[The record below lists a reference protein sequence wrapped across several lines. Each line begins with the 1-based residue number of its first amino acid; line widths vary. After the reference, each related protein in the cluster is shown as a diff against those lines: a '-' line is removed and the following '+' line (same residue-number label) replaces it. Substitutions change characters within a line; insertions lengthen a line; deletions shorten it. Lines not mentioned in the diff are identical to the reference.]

1 MASEALTGL
10 SVLVLEDEPLWRRH
24 LVAALERWGADVT
37 AVDSVAG
44 ARRLLVSAGFDF
56 ALMDVHLPDG
66 LGPDLLRDKTIPAH
80 TGVVIMTAEGGISGA
95 VEAMRLGALD
105 YLAKPFEPEALAL
118 TLRRARSTQAGRRVA
133 EQQRSDAPGY
143 FFGSALAGLQTQIE
157 RILAADRRMGTRLPP
172 VLIEGETGTGKTT
185 LARRIHREGPR
196 AEGPWVEVNCSAIP
210 EHLAESELFGHEK
223 GAFTDARSTRI
234 GLFEAAHG
242 GTLFL
247 DELASLPLPIQAKL
261 LTVLEDHR
269 IRRVGGSKDIAVE
282 VRVIAAAN
290 QNLRQLVA
298 QGAFRP
304 DLQHRLDLF
313 RLTIPPLR
321 DRGNDLMPLAASLLE
336 GIAARHR
343 LPVRPI
349 SEVGRRRLLGYGW
362 PGNVRELAHEL
373 ERALV
378 FEDGDSLAF
387 DSLLGAGGG
396 SPVPPVP
403 VAVAD
408 AAAAATPGF
417 PAPDSWWNPAYRFPE
432 QGFDLESAIL
442 HLIRQALE
450 QSGGNVSAAARRL
463 GVSRDY
469 LRYRLGPKGGAPG

>member
-1 MASEALTGL
+1 MTSEALTGL

-24 LVAALERWGADVT
+24 LVASLERWGAEVS

-44 ARRLLVSAGFDF
+44 ARKLLASANFDF
-56 ALMDVHLPDG
+56 ALMDVNLPDG
-66 LGPDLLRDKTIPAH
+66 LGPDLLRDKSVPPH

-118 TLRRARSTQAGRRVA
+118 TLRRARSTQAVRRVA
-133 EQQRSDAPGY
+133 EQQRSDSPGY
-143 FFGSALAGLQTQIE
+143 FFGTALAGLKTQIE
-157 RILAADRRMGTRLPP
+157 RILAADRRMETHLAP
-172 VLIEGETGTGKTT
+172 VLIEGETGTGKTS

-196 AEGPWVEVNCSAIP
+196 ADGPWVEINCSAIP

-247 DELASLPLPIQAKL
+247 DELSSLSLPIQAKL

-269 IRRVGGSKDIAVE
+269 IRRVGGSKDIAVD

-290 QNLRQLVA
+290 QNLRTLVA
-298 QGAFRP
+298 QGTFRA

-313 RLTIPPLR
+313 RLSIPPLR
-321 DRGNDLMPLAASLLE
+321 DRGADLLALADALMV

-343 LPVRPI
+343 LPVRAV
-349 SEVGRRRLLGYGW
+349 SETGRRRLLGYGW

-378 FEDGDSLAF
+378 FEDGDALNF

-396 SPVPPVP
+396 ASEMAPASPGVSSALVAGVPG
-403 VAVAD
+403 
-408 AAAAATPGF
+408 T
-417 PAPDSWWNPAYRFPE
+417 PDSWWNEAFRFPE
-432 QGFDLESAIL
+432 QGFDLEAAIL
-442 HLIRQALE
+442 HLIRKALE

-469 LRYRLGPKGGAPG
+469 LRYRLVPKGDQ

>member
-1 MASEALTGL
+1 MSTMTSEVLTGL

-24 LVAALERWGADVT
+24 LVASLERWGAEVT
-37 AVDSVAG
+37 ATDSVSG
-44 ARRLLVSAGFDF
+44 ARKALGSANFDF
-56 ALMDVHLPDG
+56 ALMDVNLPDG
-66 LGPDLLRDKTIPAH
+66 LGPDLLRDKSVPAH

-95 VEAMRLGALD
+95 VEAIRLGALD
-105 YLAKPFEPEALAL
+105 YLTKPFEPEALAL

-133 EQQRSDAPGY
+133 EQQRAESPSY
-143 FFGSALAGLQTQIE
+143 FFGNALAGLKTQIE
-157 RILAADRRMGTRLPP
+157 RILAADRRMETQLPP
-172 VLIEGETGTGKTT
+172 VLIEGETGTGKTS

-196 AEGPWVEVNCSAIP
+196 ADGPWVEINCSAIP

-247 DELASLPLPIQAKL
+247 DELGSLSLPIQAKL

-269 IRRVGGSKDIAVE
+269 IRRVGGSKNIAVD
-282 VRVIAAAN
+282 VRVIAATN
-290 QNLRQLVA
+290 QGLRQLVA
-298 QGAFRP
+298 QGSFRS
-304 DLQHRLDLF
+304 DLLHRLDLF
-313 RLTIPPLR
+313 RLSIPPLR
-321 DRGNDLMPLAASLLE
+321 DRGVDLLPLAASLME

-343 LPVRPI
+343 LPVRAI
-349 SEVGRRRLLGYGW
+349 SETGRRRLLGYGW

-378 FEDGDSLAF
+378 FEEGEALNF

-396 SPVPPVP
+396 SSENP
-403 VAVAD
+403 
-408 AAAAATPGF
+408 ATATAPGLGG
-417 PAPDSWWNPAYRFPE
+417 AHAGVDSWWNSGFQFPE
-432 QGFDLESAIL
+432 QGFDLEEAIL
-442 HLIRQALE
+442 HIIRAALE
-450 QSGGNVSAAARRL
+450 QSGGNVSAAARQL

-469 LRYRLGPKGGAPG
+469 LRYRLGPKAG

>member
-1 MASEALTGL
+1 MTSEPLTGL

-24 LVAALERWGADVT
+24 LVASLERWGAEVT
-37 AVDSVAG
+37 AADSVLG
-44 ARRLLVSAGFDF
+44 ARRALGSTTFDF
-56 ALMDVHLPDG
+56 ALMDVNLPDG

-105 YLAKPFEPEALAL
+105 YLTKPFEPEALAL
-118 TLRRARSTQAGRRVA
+118 TLRRARSTQAGRRVV
-133 EQQRSDAPGY
+133 EQQRSDSPGY
-143 FFGSALAGLQTQIE
+143 FFGTALAGLKTQIE
-157 RILAADRRMGTRLPP
+157 RILAADRRMETHLAP
-172 VLIEGETGTGKTT
+172 VLIEGETGTGKTS

-196 AEGPWVEVNCSAIP
+196 ADGPWVEINCSAIP

-247 DELASLPLPIQAKL
+247 DELASLSLPIQAKL

-269 IRRVGGSKDIAVE
+269 IRRVGGSKDIAVD

-290 QNLRQLVA
+290 QNLRQLVS
-298 QGAFRP
+298 QGALRS

-313 RLTIPPLR
+313 RLAIPPLR
-321 DRGNDLMPLAASLLE
+321 ERGADLLPLAASLME

-343 LPVRPI
+343 LPVRAI
-349 SEVGRRRLLGYGW
+349 SETGRRRLLGYGW

-378 FEDGDSLAF
+378 FEDGEALNF

-396 SPVPPVP
+396 STE
-403 VAVAD
+403 VASTPS
-408 AAAAATPGF
+408 AAVSASAATGSSGTS
-417 PAPDSWWNPAYRFPE
+417 DVWWNEGFRFPE
-432 QGFDLESAIL
+432 QGFDLEAAIL

-469 LRYRLGPKGGAPG
+469 LRYRLGPKGGQ

>member
-1 MASEALTGL
+1 MSTMTSEVLTGL

-24 LVAALERWGADVT
+24 LVASLERWGAEVT
-37 AVDSVAG
+37 ATDSVSG
-44 ARRLLVSAGFDF
+44 ARKALGSANFDF
-56 ALMDVHLPDG
+56 ALMDVNLPDG
-66 LGPDLLRDKTIPAH
+66 LGPDLLRDKSIPAH

-95 VEAMRLGALD
+95 VEAIRLGALD
-105 YLAKPFEPEALAL
+105 YLTKPFEPEALAL

-133 EQQRSDAPGY
+133 EQQRAESPGY
-143 FFGSALAGLQTQIE
+143 FFGNALAGLKIQIE
-157 RILAADRRMGTRLPP
+157 RILAADRRMETHLAP
-172 VLIEGETGTGKTT
+172 VLIEGETGTGKTS

-196 AEGPWVEVNCSAIP
+196 VEGPWVEINCSAIP

-247 DELASLPLPIQAKL
+247 DELGSLSLPIQAKL

-269 IRRVGGSKDIAVE
+269 IRRVGGSKNIAVD
-282 VRVIAAAN
+282 VRVIAATN
-290 QNLRQLVA
+290 QGLRQLVA
-298 QGAFRP
+298 QGSFRS
-304 DLQHRLDLF
+304 DLLHRLDLF
-313 RLTIPPLR
+313 RLSIPPLR
-321 DRGNDLMPLAASLLE
+321 DRGVDLLPLAASLME

-343 LPVRPI
+343 LPVRAI
-349 SEVGRRRLLGYGW
+349 SETGRRRLLGYGW

-378 FEDGDSLAF
+378 FEDGEALNF

-396 SPVPPVP
+396 SPENP
-403 VAVAD
+403 
-408 AAAAATPGF
+408 ATVTSPGLGG
-417 PAPDSWWNPAYRFPE
+417 AHAGIDSWWNPGFEFPE
-432 QGFDLESAIL
+432 QGFDLEEAIL
-442 HLIRQALE
+442 HIIRAALE
-450 QSGGNVSAAARRL
+450 QSGGNVSAAGRRL

-469 LRYRLGPKGGAPG
+469 LRYRLVPKAE

>member
-1 MASEALTGL
+1 MSTMTSEVLTGL

-24 LVAALERWGADVT
+24 LVASLERWGAEVT
-37 AVDSVAG
+37 ATDSVSG
-44 ARRLLVSAGFDF
+44 ARKALGSANFDF
-56 ALMDVHLPDG
+56 ALMDVNLPDG
-66 LGPDLLRDKTIPAH
+66 LGPDLLRDKSIPAH

-95 VEAMRLGALD
+95 VEAIRLGALD
-105 YLAKPFEPEALAL
+105 YLTKPFEPEALAL

-133 EQQRSDAPGY
+133 EQQRAESPGY
-143 FFGSALAGLQTQIE
+143 FFGNALAGLKIQIE
-157 RILAADRRMGTRLPP
+157 RILAADRRMETHLAP
-172 VLIEGETGTGKTT
+172 VLIEGETGTGKTS

-196 AEGPWVEVNCSAIP
+196 ADGPWVEINCSAIP

-247 DELASLPLPIQAKL
+247 DELGSLSLPIQAKL

-269 IRRVGGSKDIAVE
+269 IRRVGGSKNIAVD
-282 VRVIAAAN
+282 VRVIAATN
-290 QNLRQLVA
+290 QGLRQLVA
-298 QGAFRP
+298 QGGFRS
-304 DLQHRLDLF
+304 DLLHRLDLF
-313 RLTIPPLR
+313 RLSIPPLR
-321 DRGNDLMPLAASLLE
+321 DRGLDLLPLAASLME

-343 LPVRPI
+343 LPVRSI
-349 SEVGRRRLLGYGW
+349 SETGRRRLLGYGW

-378 FEDGDSLAF
+378 FEEGEALNF

-396 SPVPPVP
+396 SSENPTT
-403 VAVAD
+403 
-408 AAAAATPGF
+408 ATAPGLGG
-417 PAPDSWWNPAYRFPE
+417 AHAGVDSWWNPGFQFPE
-432 QGFDLESAIL
+432 QGFDLEEAIL
-442 HLIRQALE
+442 HIIRAALE
-450 QSGGNVSAAARRL
+450 QSGGNVSAAGRRL

-469 LRYRLGPKGGAPG
+469 LRYRLVPKPEQ

>member
-1 MASEALTGL
+1 MTSEALMGL

-24 LVAALERWGADVT
+24 LVASLERWGAEVT
-37 AVDSVAG
+37 AADLVAG
-44 ARRLLVSAGFDF
+44 ARRALGSADFDF
-56 ALMDVHLPDG
+56 ALMDVNLPDG
-66 LGPDLLRDKTIPAH
+66 LGPDLLRDQSIPSH
-80 TGVVIMTAEGGISGA
+80 TGVVIMTAEGGVSGA
-95 VEAMRLGALD
+95 VEAIRLGALD
-105 YLAKPFEPEALAL
+105 YLTKPFEPEALAL

-133 EQQRSDAPGY
+133 EQRRAGSPGY
-143 FFGSALAGLQTQIE
+143 FFGESLAGLKTQIE
-157 RILAADRRMGTRLPP
+157 RILAADRRMGTHLPP
-172 VLIEGETGTGKTT
+172 VLIEGETGTGKTS

-223 GAFTDARSTRI
+223 GAFTDARSARI

-247 DELASLPLPIQAKL
+247 DELGSLALPIQAKL

-269 IRRVGGSKDIAVE
+269 IRRVGGSKDIAVD

-298 QGAFRP
+298 QGAFRS

-313 RLTIPPLR
+313 RLSIAPLR
-321 DRGNDLMPLAASLLE
+321 DRGADLLPLATSLLE

-343 LPVRPI
+343 LPVRAI
-349 SEVGRRRLLGYGW
+349 SEAGRRRLLGYGW

-378 FEDGDSLAF
+378 FEDGDSLNF

-396 SPVPPVP
+396 SPE
-403 VAVAD
+403 
-408 AAAAATPGF
+408 T
-417 PAPDSWWNPAYRFPE
+417 PAPVSHAGAVSAGLAPDAWWNPAYRFPE
-432 QGFDLESAIL
+432 QGFDLEAAIL
-442 HLIRQALE
+442 HVIRQALE

-469 LRYRLGPKGGAPG
+469 LRYRLGPKGGTPAA

>member
-1 MASEALTGL
+1 MTSEALAGL

-24 LVAALERWGADVT
+24 LVASLERWGAEVS
-37 AVDSVAG
+37 AVDSVGA
-44 ARRLLVSAGFDF
+44 ARRALGGANFDF
-56 ALMDVHLPDG
+56 ALMDVNLPDG
-66 LGPDLLRDKTIPAH
+66 LGPDLLRDKTVPAH
-80 TGVVIMTAEGGISGA
+80 TGVVIMTAEGGITGA
-95 VEAMRLGALD
+95 VEAIRLGALD
-105 YLAKPFEPEALAL
+105 YLTKPFEPEALAL

-133 EQQRSDAPGY
+133 EQRRTDGPGY
-143 FFGSALAGLQTQIE
+143 FFGTALSGLKTQIE
-157 RILAADRRMGTRLPP
+157 RILAADRRMETHLPP
-172 VLIEGETGTGKTT
+172 VLIEGETGTGKTS

-196 AEGPWVEVNCSAIP
+196 ADGPWVEINCSAIP

-247 DELASLPLPIQAKL
+247 DELSSLSLPIQAKL

-269 IRRVGGSKDIAVE
+269 IRRVGGSKDIAVD

-290 QNLRQLVA
+290 QNLRNLVA
-298 QGAFRP
+298 QGTFRA

-313 RLTIPPLR
+313 RLSIPPLR
-321 DRGNDLMPLAASLLE
+321 DRGADLLPLAVALME

-343 LPVRPI
+343 LPVRAI
-349 SEVGRRRLLGYGW
+349 SETGRRRLLGYGW

-378 FEDGDSLAF
+378 FEDGVALNF
-387 DSLLGAGGG
+387 DSLLGVGGG
-396 SPVPPVP
+396 ASETAPTSPG
-403 VAVAD
+403 VASGTGGSDV
-408 AAAAATPGF
+408 
-417 PAPDSWWNPAYRFPE
+417 WWNEAFRFPE
-432 QGFDLESAIL
+432 QGFDLEAAIL
-442 HLIRQALE
+442 HILRRALE

-469 LRYRLGPKGGAPG
+469 LRYRLGPKGGGAPGSVP

>member
-1 MASEALTGL
+1 MSTMTSEVLTGL

-24 LVAALERWGADVT
+24 LVASLERWGAEVT
-37 AVDSVAG
+37 ATDSVSG
-44 ARRLLVSAGFDF
+44 ARKALGSANFDF
-56 ALMDVHLPDG
+56 ALMDVNLPDG
-66 LGPDLLRDKTIPAH
+66 LGPDLLRDKSVPAH

-95 VEAMRLGALD
+95 VEAIRLGALD
-105 YLAKPFEPEALAL
+105 YLTKPFEPEALAL

-133 EQQRSDAPGY
+133 EQQRAESPGY
-143 FFGSALAGLQTQIE
+143 FFGNALAGLKIQIE
-157 RILAADRRMGTRLPP
+157 RILAADRRMETHLAP
-172 VLIEGETGTGKTT
+172 VLIEGETGTGKTS

-196 AEGPWVEVNCSAIP
+196 ADGPWVEINCSAIP

-247 DELASLPLPIQAKL
+247 DELGSLSLPIQAKL

-269 IRRVGGSKDIAVE
+269 IRRVGGSKNIAVD
-282 VRVIAAAN
+282 VRVIAATN
-290 QNLRQLVA
+290 QGLRQLVA
-298 QGAFRP
+298 QGGFRS
-304 DLQHRLDLF
+304 DLLHRLDLF
-313 RLTIPPLR
+313 RLSIPPLR
-321 DRGNDLMPLAASLLE
+321 DRGVDLLPLAASLME

-343 LPVRPI
+343 LPVRAI
-349 SEVGRRRLLGYGW
+349 SETGRRRLLGYGW

-378 FEDGDSLAF
+378 FEEGEALNF

-396 SPVPPVP
+396 SSENP
-403 VAVAD
+403 
-408 AAAAATPGF
+408 ATVTSPGLGG
-417 PAPDSWWNPAYRFPE
+417 AHAGMDSWWNPGFEFPE
-432 QGFDLESAIL
+432 QGFDLEEAIL
-442 HLIRQALE
+442 HIIRAALE
-450 QSGGNVSAAARRL
+450 QSGGNVSAAARQL

-469 LRYRLGPKGGAPG
+469 LRYRLGPKAG

>member
-1 MASEALTGL
+1 MSTMTSEVLTGL
-10 SVLVLEDEPLWRRH
+10 SVLILEDEPLWRRH
-24 LVAALERWGADVT
+24 LVASLERWGAEVT

-44 ARRLLVSAGFDF
+44 ARKALGSANFDF
-56 ALMDVHLPDG
+56 ALMDVNLPDG
-66 LGPDLLRDKTIPAH
+66 LGPDLLRDKSIPAH

-95 VEAMRLGALD
+95 VEAIRVGALD
-105 YLAKPFEPEALAL
+105 YLTKPFEPEALAL

-133 EQQRSDAPGY
+133 EQQRTDSSGY
-143 FFGSALAGLQTQIE
+143 FFGNALAGLKTQIE
-157 RILAADRRMGTRLPP
+157 RILAADRRMETQLPP
-172 VLIEGETGTGKTT
+172 VLIEGETGTGKTS

-196 AEGPWVEVNCSAIP
+196 AEGPWVEINCSAIP

-247 DELASLPLPIQAKL
+247 DELSSLSLPIQAKL

-269 IRRVGGSKDIAVE
+269 IRRVGGSKNIAVD
-282 VRVIAAAN
+282 VRVIAATN
-290 QNLRQLVA
+290 QGLRQLVA
-298 QGAFRP
+298 QGSFRT
-304 DLQHRLDLF
+304 DLLHRLDLF
-313 RLTIPPLR
+313 RLSILPLR
-321 DRGNDLMPLAASLLE
+321 DRGADLLPLAASLME
-336 GIAARHR
+336 GIASRHR
-343 LPVRPI
+343 LPVRSI
-349 SEVGRRRLLGYGW
+349 SETGRRRLLGYGW

-378 FEDGDSLAF
+378 FEDGEALNF

-396 SPVPPVP
+396 PAGDP
-403 VAVAD
+403 ARAT
-408 AAAAATPGF
+408 AAAPGF
-417 PAPDSWWNPAYRFPE
+417 GGAHAGEDSWWNPDFQFPE
-432 QGFDLESAIL
+432 QGFDLEEAIL
-442 HLIRQALE
+442 HIIRAALE

-469 LRYRLGPKGGAPG
+469 LRYRLGPKVGQ

>member
-1 MASEALTGL
+1 MTSEALSGL

-24 LVAALERWGADVT
+24 LVASLERWGAEVS
-37 AVDSVAG
+37 AVDSVGA
-44 ARRLLVSAGFDF
+44 ARRALGGANFDF
-56 ALMDVHLPDG
+56 ALMDVNLPDG
-66 LGPDLLRDKTIPAH
+66 LGPDLLRDKTVPAH
-80 TGVVIMTAEGGISGA
+80 TGVVIMTAEGGITGA

-105 YLAKPFEPEALAL
+105 YLTKPFEPEALAL

-133 EQQRSDAPGY
+133 EQRRTDGPGY
-143 FFGSALAGLQTQIE
+143 FFGTALSGLKTQIE
-157 RILAADRRMGTRLPP
+157 RILAADRRMETHLPP
-172 VLIEGETGTGKTT
+172 VLIEGETGTGKTS

-196 AEGPWVEVNCSAIP
+196 ADGPWVEINCSAIP

-247 DELASLPLPIQAKL
+247 DELSSLSLPIQAKL

-269 IRRVGGSKDIAVE
+269 IRRVGGSKDIAVD

-290 QNLRQLVA
+290 QNLRNLVA
-298 QGAFRP
+298 QGTFRA

-313 RLTIPPLR
+313 RLSIPPLR
-321 DRGNDLMPLAASLLE
+321 DRGADLLPLAVALME

-343 LPVRPI
+343 LPVRAI
-349 SEVGRRRLLGYGW
+349 SETGRRRLLGYGW

-378 FEDGDSLAF
+378 FEDGVALNF
-387 DSLLGAGGG
+387 DSLLGVGGG
-396 SPVPPVP
+396 ASETAPTSPG
-403 VAVAD
+403 VASGTGGSDV
-408 AAAAATPGF
+408 
-417 PAPDSWWNPAYRFPE
+417 WWNEAFRFPE
-432 QGFDLESAIL
+432 QGFDLEAAIL
-442 HLIRQALE
+442 HILRRALE

-469 LRYRLGPKGGAPG
+469 LRYRLGPKGGGAPGSVP

>member
-1 MASEALTGL
+1 
-10 SVLVLEDEPLWRRH
+10 
-24 LVAALERWGADVT
+24 
-37 AVDSVAG
+37 
-44 ARRLLVSAGFDF
+44 
-56 ALMDVHLPDG
+56 
-66 LGPDLLRDKTIPAH
+66 
-80 TGVVIMTAEGGISGA
+80 MTAEGGISGA
-95 VEAMRLGALD
+95 VEAIRLGALD
-105 YLAKPFEPEALAL
+105 YLTKPFEPEALAL

-133 EQQRSDAPGY
+133 EQQRSGSPGF
-143 FFGSALAGLQTQIE
+143 FFGTALSGLKTQIE
-157 RILAADRRMGTRLPP
+157 RILAADRRMETQLPP
-172 VLIEGETGTGKTT
+172 VLIEGETGTGKTS

-196 AEGPWVEVNCSAIP
+196 AEGPWVEINCSAIP

-247 DELASLPLPIQAKL
+247 DELSSLSLPIQAKL

-269 IRRVGGSKDIAVE
+269 IRRVGGSKDIAVD

-298 QGAFRP
+298 QGGFRA

-321 DRGNDLMPLAASLLE
+321 DRGADLLPLAESLME
-336 GIAARHR
+336 GIASRHR
-343 LPVRPI
+343 LPVRSI
-349 SEVGRRRLLGYGW
+349 SETGRRRLLGYGW

-373 ERALV
+373 ERSLV
-378 FEDGDSLAF
+378 FEDGAALNF

-396 SPVPPVP
+396 TGENGTSQG
-403 VAVAD
+403 
-408 AAAAATPGF
+408 ATPVGV
-417 PAPDSWWNPAYRFPE
+417 PAGSADSWWNPAFQFPD

-442 HLIRQALE
+442 HLIQQALQ
-450 QSGGNVSAAARRL
+450 QSAGNVSAAARRL

-469 LRYRLGPKGGAPG
+469 LRYRLGPKGGH